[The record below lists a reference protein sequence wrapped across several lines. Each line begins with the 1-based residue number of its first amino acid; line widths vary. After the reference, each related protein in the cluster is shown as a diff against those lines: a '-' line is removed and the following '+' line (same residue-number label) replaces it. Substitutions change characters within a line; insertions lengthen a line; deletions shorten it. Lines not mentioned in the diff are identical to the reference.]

1 MAKSIALAADASR
14 GAALLLSCI
23 QARMSPSS
31 RLARRAPRPRSSTDL
46 VLAGP
51 NFRRDF
57 VRAHKE
63 EPAEVVGSDDE
74 VLVVDREGAAGT
86 PRRTRALWSVR
97 SHGSSQRSFKRPM
110 SALA

>member
-86 PRRTRALWSVR
+86 HDGLEPAGACVVTDRVNGALSDR
-97 SHGSSQRSFKRPM
+97 
-110 SALA
+110 

>member
-14 GAALLLSCI
+14 GAALLLIAYKRGC
-23 QARMSPSS
+23 RLR

>member
-14 GAALLLSCI
+14 GAALLLIAYKRGC
-23 QARMSPSS
+23 RLR

-57 VRAHKE
+57 VPASKE
-63 EPAEVVGSDDE
+63 EPAKVVGSDDE

-86 PRRTRALWSVR
+86 HDGLEPSGACVATDRVSGALSD
-97 SHGSSQRSFKRPM
+97 
-110 SALA
+110 L